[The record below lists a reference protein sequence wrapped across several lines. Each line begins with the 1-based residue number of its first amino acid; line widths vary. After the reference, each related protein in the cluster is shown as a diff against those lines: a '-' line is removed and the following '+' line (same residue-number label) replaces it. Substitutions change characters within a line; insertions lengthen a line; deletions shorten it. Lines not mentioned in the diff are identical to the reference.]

1 VRRLAA
7 CALLFAIVLGSAP
20 GQGKSRRARPLSKRA
35 CERICVRIMECAA
48 MPRQNSTVVEALI
61 CTDDCVFESKD
72 ARVAVRVSRRH
83 LRGAGGVQARRQ
95 GRRRRS
101 AGTEARNLTASRL
114 SITASSPRPRCLR
127 RAALRSPSGAGIRP
141 RAVPGA

>member
-72 ARVAVRVSRRH
+72 AERRPGWLCASRADTCEALEACRP
-83 LRGAGGVQARRQ
+83 GGKAGGGGLPEQKR
-95 GRRRRS
+95 
-101 AGTEARNLTASRL
+101 GT
-114 SITASSPRPRCLR
+114 
-127 RAALRSPSGAGIRP
+127 
-141 RAVPGA
+141 